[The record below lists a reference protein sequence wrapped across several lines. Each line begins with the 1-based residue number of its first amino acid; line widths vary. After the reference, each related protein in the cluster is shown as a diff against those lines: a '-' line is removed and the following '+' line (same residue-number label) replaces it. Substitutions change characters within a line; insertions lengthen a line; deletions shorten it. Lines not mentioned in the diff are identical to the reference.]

1 MKNIYLLLITSL
13 VLVSCGGDSK
23 KSVENIISEGNL
35 ADIRAKKVEITAK
48 KEALEADIKLLE
60 ERISELDSV
69 KKLPLVTIFKA
80 KESKFDHSF
89 EVQGNVETKQNIVIY
104 PEYSGILTRVYVKEG
119 QQVSK
124 GQLLASIDDGGM
136 SQQLAQIQVQ
146 AELAKTTYERQKRLW
161 DQKIGSEIQFL
172 QAKSSYESTQNAV
185 NQMKN
190 QLAKTSVTAPF
201 SGVIDNI
208 ITEQGS
214 VVVPGQSQLIRIV
227 NLKDM
232 YIEAE
237 VPESYIPSVT
247 KGKDVEIF
255 FPILGKTINSKVRQ
269 VSNYINPNN
278 RSFKIEVS
286 VPENGGLIK
295 PNLTAKLRINDYTND
310 KAILI
315 PQSVIS
321 ENADGEQYAYIT
333 AEAND
338 SSKAKAIRAIIKT
351 GKRQGDYVEVLSGIK
366 HDDNVI
372 LEGARSV
379 SDGQSVEILKTA
391 TDEQK

>member
-1 MKNIYLLLITSL
+1 MKKIYSLLITSL

-23 KSVENIISEGNL
+23 KSVEDIISEGNL
-35 ADIRAKKVEITAK
+35 TSIRAKKTEIVAK
-48 KEALEADIKLLE
+48 KEAIEADLKLLE
-60 ERISELDSV
+60 EKISELDSV
-69 KKLPLVTIFKA
+69 KKLPLVTTFEAEEK
-80 KESKFDHSF
+80 KFDHSF

-104 PEYSGILTRVYVKEG
+104 PEYAGVLTKVYVKEG

-124 GQLLASIDDGGM
+124 GQLLASIDDGGL
-136 SQQLAQIQVQ
+136 SQQLAQVQVQ
-146 AELAKTTYERQKRLW
+146 ADLAKTTYERQKRLW

-172 QAKSSYESTQNAV
+172 QAKSNYESTEKAV
-185 NQMKN
+185 GQMRN
-190 QLAKTSVTAPF
+190 QLAKTSVRAPF
-201 SGVIDNI
+201 SGVIDDVI
-208 ITEQGS
+208 SEQGS

-227 NLKDM
+227 NLKNM

-237 VPESYIPSVT
+237 VPESYVASVT
-247 KGKDVEIF
+247 KGKDVEIY
-255 FPILGKTINSKVRQ
+255 FPILNKTINTKIRQ

-278 RSFKIEVS
+278 RSFKIEVP
-286 VPENGGLIK
+286 VPENEGSIK

-321 ENADGEQYAYIT
+321 ENAEGEQYAYVTTEI
-333 AEAND
+333 ND

-351 GKRQGDYVEVLSGIK
+351 GKIQGDYVEVLSGVK
-366 HDDNVI
+366 NGDNII

-379 SDGQSVEILKTA
+379 SDGQSVEILKTT
-391 TDEQK
+391 TDE

>member
-1 MKNIYLLLITSL
+1 L
-13 VLVSCGGDSK
+13 
-23 KSVENIISEGNL
+23 
-35 ADIRAKKVEITAK
+35 
-48 KEALEADIKLLE
+48 
-60 ERISELDSV
+60 
-69 KKLPLVTIFKA
+69 
-80 KESKFDHSF
+80 
-89 EVQGNVETKQNIVIY
+89 
-104 PEYSGILTRVYVKEG
+104 
-119 QQVSK
+119 
-124 GQLLASIDDGGM
+124 

-172 QAKSSYESTQNAV
+172 QTKSSYESTQNAV
-185 NQMKN
+185 SQIKN

-201 SGVIDNI
+201 SGVIDDV

-237 VPESYIPSVT
+237 VPESYIASVT

-278 RSFKIEVS
+278 RSFKVEVS
-286 VPENGGLIK
+286 VPDNGGLIK
-295 PNLTAKLRINDYTND
+295 PNLTAKLRINDYTNE

-321 ENADGEQYAYIT
+321 ENANGEQYAYVT
-333 AEAND
+333 TEAND

-351 GKRQGDYVEVLSGIK
+351 GKRQGDYVEVLSVLK
-366 HDDNVI
+366 HDDSVI

-379 SDGQSVEILKTA
+379 SDGQSVEILKTV
-391 TDEQK
+391 TDE